1 MEKVF
6 NLSNGLRVVYKN
18 NPNTPRTAVNFFI
31 NSGVIDEKKAG
42 QTSLVSKLLLQG
54 TKNLSAKELAEKIDL
69 YAIDF
74 VTDVKQDYIKIKTVF
89 LNDDVETALELMN
102 DVILNSTFENFEKEV
117 NKLKGEILSDLDSAR
132 IKAFDNLIKAVYENH
147 PYGNSYSRVLEEI
160 DSITKE
166 EVKELYF
173 SNLVAKNCVLSIV
186 GDIDEAK
193 ATDLLEKY
201 FAQVPQGDVLNTK
214 PQVPP
219 LETAKTAII
228 KKEDVAQAQIIK
240 AWIAPGIQDKDIPA
254 FMVLNSILG
263 ACGLSSRLFL
273 ELREKKGLA
282 YVVRSS
288 LDVMAGA
295 STFWLY
301 IATEPKNIKVAL
313 EGFKIEVD
321 KLKTELISDK
331 ELSSAKNNILGK
343 RAFLHET
350 NSQQSH
356 YLGYYELSGL
366 GAAYDKEIEQKILE
380 VKAIDVK
387 NIASKYLNDNFVIS
401 LLAPEKF
408 IPEQ

>member
-6 NLSNGLRVVYKN
+6 NLSNGLRIVYRK

-31 NSGVIDEKKAG
+31 KSGVIDETKAG
-42 QTSLVSKLLLQG
+42 QTSLITKLLLQG

-89 LNDDVETALELMN
+89 LNDDIETAFELMN
-102 DVILNSTFENFEKEV
+102 DVIFNSTFENFDKEV
-117 NKLKGEILSDLDSAR
+117 NKLKGEILSDMDSAR
-132 IKAFDNLIKAVYENH
+132 VKAFDNLIKTVYENH
-147 PYGNSYSRVLEEI
+147 PYGNSYSKVLEQV
-160 DSITKE
+160 DTVTKD
-166 EVKELYF
+166 EVKNLYF
-173 SNLVAKNCVLSIV
+173 SKLFAQNCVLSIV
-186 GDIDEAK
+186 GDVEENSAK
-193 ATDLLEKY
+193 ELLEKY
-201 FAQVPQGDVLNTK
+201 FGQLSQGEVLFNK
-214 PQVPP
+214 PEIQQ
-219 LETAKTAII
+219 LNSIKTAII

-240 AWIAPGIQDKDIPA
+240 AWIAPNIADSDIPA

-282 YVVRSS
+282 YTVRSS
-288 LDVMAGA
+288 LDVMAEA

-301 IATEPKNIKVAL
+301 IATEPKNIDVAL

-321 KLKTELISDK
+321 KLKTELVSEA
-331 ELSSAKNNILGK
+331 ELQSAKNNILGK

-366 GAAYDKEIEQKILE
+366 GASYDKGIEDAILA
-380 VKAIDVK
+380 VKADDVK
-387 NIASKYLNDNFVIS
+387 AVAQKYLNDNYVIS

-408 IPEQ
+408 ITI